1 MLARKRALYDPAGAP
16 STLPRHGHV
25 ALPSVGLV
33 LLSGTTE
40 AVQAKSPETRPRI
53 SNAGISRRC
62 GTAGDRESLTMLNNF
77 STPSWDSLNLHTLKK
92 TGPGEYHGPCPVSKQ
107 GTDCFW
113 IQPERKLLG
122 CRSCSLD
129 GGRLEGQQFKEH
141 LEALGLTFGEHDV
154 LAPYEWTNY
163 LTGETVV
170 QTRHAGEP
178 KYRWPKGVTLRG
190 LVYLARHDREAT
202 RPIVWTEGGKAADA
216 AAAKLPADDY
226 DVIGFVSSSTIPN
239 DATLKA
245 LTKGRSCIVWPDD
258 DLPGAKVGTRLCAA
272 PGPVSL
278 GRADGRPGSARAHG
292 WTWGRC
298 RTMETGKDPEG

>member
-16 STLPRHGHV
+16 STLRRHRDV
-25 ALPSVGLV
+25 DLPSVGLV

-40 AVQAKSPETRPRI
+40 AVQKGNPRPGNVAEG
-53 SNAGISRRC
+53 SNAKMTWRRD
-62 GTAGDRESLTMLNNF
+62 GTAGAGAPTMPNNF
-77 STPSWDSLNLHTLKK
+77 STPSWDSLNLSTLKK
-92 TGPGEYHGPCPVSKQ
+92 TGADEHHGPCPVTGG

-113 IQPERKLLG
+113 IQPEHKLVG

-129 GGRLEGQQFKEH
+129 GGGLEGQQFKEH

-202 RPIVWTEGGKAADA
+202 RPIIWTEGGKAADA

-226 DVIGFVSSSTIPN
+226 DVIGFVSSTHDSKRSDPRG
-239 DATLKA
+239 A
-245 LTKGRSCIVWPDD
+245 LT
-258 DLPGAKVGTRLCAA
+258 
-272 PGPVSL
+272 
-278 GRADGRPGSARAHG
+278 RPLVHRVAG
-292 WTWGRC
+292 
-298 RTMETGKDPEG
+298 